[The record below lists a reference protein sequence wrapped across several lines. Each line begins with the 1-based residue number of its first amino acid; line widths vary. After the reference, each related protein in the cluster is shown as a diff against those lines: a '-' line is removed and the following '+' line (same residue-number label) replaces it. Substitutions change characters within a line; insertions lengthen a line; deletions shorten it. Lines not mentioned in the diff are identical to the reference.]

1 MILPYQGRIPKL
13 GKNVYLAEGVKI
25 IGETEIGDFSS
36 VWFNCV
42 LRGDISSITIGK
54 RTNIQDLS
62 VIHVNPGEPAVIEDE
77 VSVGHSCVLHGCT
90 IRRGCLIGMGSII
103 LNNSEIGEYSLVGA
117 GSLIPENKVFPAG
130 SLILG
135 SPAKVIRELTPEEIS
150 YNIQIA
156 ENYRLRG
163 QEYYLNQAEKS

>member
-1 MILPYQGRIPKL
+1 MILPYQGKIPKL

-25 IGETEIGDFSS
+25 IGEIEIGDFSS
-36 VWFNCV
+36 VWFNSV

-62 VIHVNPGEPAVIEDE
+62 VIHVYHGEPVVIEDD
-77 VSVGHSCVLHGCT
+77 VTVGHSCVLHGCT

-103 LNNSEIGEYSLVGA
+103 LNNSEIGECSMVGA
-117 GSLIPENKVFPAG
+117 GSLIPQNKVYPAR

-135 SPAKVIRELTPEEIS
+135 SPAKVIRKLTEEEIS
-150 YNIQIA
+150 HNIQVA
-156 ENYRLRG
+156 ENYKLRG
-163 QEYYLNQAEKS
+163 QKYYLKS